1 MSEAKVKKTIRGLDG
16 GLYEEARIL
25 SIKLKVDL
33 GQIINEAL
41 RLRLKKE
48 KKA

>member
-1 MSEAKVKKTIRGLDG
+1 MSEAKVTIRGVDPE
-16 GLYEEARIL
+16 LYEQARHL
-25 SIKLKVDL
+25 SIKLRVSV